1 MNSSDFKIGEHYRYR
16 GQRFQ
21 VMDVREDTVQ
31 LRATEGQRVVL
42 RQTVEILARAMKRGD
57 LVKAQETALIS
68 DPQKILA
75 GLPERYLKDF
85 DRRVHYVQGLMARF
99 HGHMPK
105 ERALFEISALA
116 KRIND
121 ISIPSF
127 STARRWV
134 QAFCT
139 SGLMSTALIPQK
151 RKKSRHRLERQP
163 QEIQQLIKQQVDTL
177 YLKPEP
183 ACKTEVID
191 AIIQAVEALNEGR
204 PSHDRLKV
212 PSPSTL
218 NRILLEHDAHE
229 RSLAQ
234 KGSKYAQKQHGWTRK
249 RPRPFR
255 LFALVE
261 ADTQQMHVFV
271 VDEAGQVIG
280 RPYLT
285 VFLEIETRMPIAWTI
300 GFNPPSLDTT
310 LRALKLSMSSDN
322 PFGGVAERYIFDSG
336 PEFIGENL
344 RRIIGMLGGEI
355 CYCEPGTGNQ
365 KPHVEAFF
373 GVWSKEIA
381 HVMPGTTFSD
391 VAARGDYDSEAHAC
405 LTLKALEDIF
415 SRWVKEVYCER
426 FHTSLNTS
434 PRLAWEA
441 AQNAMFPPRRH
452 SPSELHHH
460 FLRAF
465 TASAQQGRLRH
476 KSLFWTGPAVAYLA
490 NREPKAE
497 KLVVFYDPSD
507 LGKAWVSHPSYPD
520 ELMEL
525 QAVDPD
531 YQEGLT
537 LHLHQMTVKRLRTNH
552 QNFDSSRARQARIAI
567 LRELAELKTSDKRR
581 KYHQTKEHGSLER
594 PQKFRLPRPNRPQKV
609 QNYRLHGKTPGD
621 DAPVEV

>member
-1 MNSSDFKIGEHYRYR
+1 MNGSDFKIGEHYRYR

-21 VMDVREDTVQ
+21 VLDVRQDTVQ

-42 RQTVEILARAMKRGD
+42 RQTVDILARAMKRGD
-57 LVKAQETALIS
+57 LVKSQEAALIA

-75 GLPERYLKDF
+75 GLPKRYLLDF
-85 DRRVHYVQGLMARF
+85 DRRLHYVQGLMARF

-105 ERALFEISALA
+105 GRATLEISELA

-127 STARRWV
+127 STARRWI

-139 SGLMSTALIPQK
+139 SGLMPTALIPRKRQK
-151 RKKSRHRLERQP
+151 SKHRLERQP
-163 QEIQQLIKQQVDTL
+163 REVQQIIQQQMDVL
-177 YLKPEP
+177 YLVPEP
-183 ACKTEVID
+183 ASKTELID
-191 AIIQAVEALNEGR
+191 AITLALNEANDNR

-218 NRILLEHDAHE
+218 NRILLEHDAYE
-229 RSLAQ
+229 RTVAQ

-249 RPRPFR
+249 RPRPTR
-255 LFALVE
+255 LFSLVE
-261 ADTQQMHVFV
+261 GDTQQMHVLL
-271 VDEAGQVIG
+271 VDEDNQVIG

-285 VFLEIETRMPIAWTI
+285 AFLEISTRMPIAWTI

-310 LRALKLSMSSDN
+310 LKALKLSMSSDN
-322 PFGGVAERYIFDSG
+322 PFGGVAERYVFDSG
-336 PEFIGENL
+336 SEFIGDNL
-344 RRIIGMLGGEI
+344 RRIIGMLGGEV

-365 KPHVEAFF
+365 KPHIEAFF

-381 HVMPGTTFSD
+381 HVMPGTTFSNI
-391 VAARGDYDSEAHAC
+391 VSRGDYHSEDHAC
-405 LTLKALEDIF
+405 LTLKALDDIF

-426 FHTSLNTS
+426 THSSLNTS
-434 PRLAWEA
+434 PRMAWEA
-441 AQNAMFPPRRH
+441 AQNPMFPPRRH
-452 SPSELHHH
+452 SLSELHHL

-490 NREPKAE
+490 NREPKVE

-507 LGKAWVSHPSYPD
+507 LGKAWASHPSYPD

-537 LHLHQMTVKRLRTNH
+537 LDLHQETVKRLRTNN
-552 QNFDSSRARQARIAI
+552 QNFDSGRARQARIAI
-567 LRELAELKTSDKRR
+567 LRELAELKISAKRR
-581 KYHQTKEHGSLER
+581 KYHQTKERISLER
-594 PQKFRLPRPNRPQKV
+594 PQKLRLPRPNKPQKV
-609 QNYRLHGKTPGD
+609 RNYRFHGKTPGD

>member
-1 MNSSDFKIGEHYRYR
+1 MNGSDFKIGEHYRYR

-21 VMDVREDTVQ
+21 VLDVRQDTVQ

-42 RQTVEILARAMKRGD
+42 RQTVDILVRAMKRGD
-57 LVKAQETALIS
+57 LVKTQEAALIA

-75 GLPERYLKDF
+75 GLPKRYLLDF
-85 DRRVHYVQGLMARF
+85 DRRLHYVQGLMARF

-105 ERALFEISALA
+105 DRASLEISELA

-127 STARRWV
+127 STARRWIK
-134 QAFCT
+134 AFCT
-139 SGLMSTALIPQK
+139 SGLMPTALIPHKRQK
-151 RKKSRHRLERQP
+151 SKHRLERQP
-163 QEIQQLIKQQVDTL
+163 REVQQLILQQMDAL

-191 AIIQAVEALNEGR
+191 AIILALRELNDNR

-218 NRILLEHDAHE
+218 NRIILEHDAYE
-229 RSLAQ
+229 RTLAQ
-234 KGSKYAQKQHGWTRK
+234 KGSKYAQRQHGWTRK
-249 RPRPFR
+249 RPRPAR

-261 ADTQQMHVFV
+261 ADTQQMHVLV
-271 VDEAGQVIG
+271 VDEEGQVIG

-285 VFLEIETRMPIAWTI
+285 AFLEVSTRMPIAWTI

-310 LRALKLSMSSDN
+310 LKALKLSMSSDN
-322 PFGGVAERYIFDSG
+322 PFGGVAERYVFDSG
-336 PEFIGENL
+336 AEFIGDNL
-344 RRIIGMLGGEI
+344 RRIIGMLGGEV

-365 KPHVEAFF
+365 KPHIEAFF

-381 HVMPGTTFSD
+381 HMLPGTTFSNI
-391 VAARGDYDSEAHAC
+391 AARGDYNSEDHAC
-405 LTLKALEDIF
+405 LTLKALDDIF

-426 FHTSLNTS
+426 IHSSLNTS
-434 PRLAWEA
+434 PRMAWEA
-441 AQNAMFPPRRH
+441 AQNPMFPPRRH
-452 SPSELHHH
+452 SLSELHHH

-507 LGKAWVSHPSYPD
+507 LGKAWASHPSYPE

-525 QAVDPD
+525 QPVDPD

-537 LHLHQMTVKRLRTNH
+537 LHLHQETVKRLRAH
-552 QNFDSSRARQARIAI
+552 RQSFDSGRARAARVEI
-567 LRELAELKTSDKRR
+567 LRDLAYLKTTAKRR
-581 KYHQTKEHGSLER
+581 KYYQTKEHGSLEH
-594 PQKFRLPRPNRPQKV
+594 PKKFRLPRPNRPQKPD
-609 QNYRLHGKTPGD
+609 NYRFHGKTPGD